1 MKTAAI
7 IVLLGAFVCGVV
19 CDAVAEEG
27 KQQTAEAQ
35 HHPNP
40 GRSHDSEDYDGHLDG
55 DYGHHKKHHRHH
67 DKDGYK
73 HHDDDSSDDYKHSE
87 RDSYYPKH
95 SVGSNYPACTQTC
108 LCSKDLTLTAI
119 NTANGCNNNGC
130 GGVAS
135 FCDTGVSVACPCA
148 TTAIYGAG
156 TTFGYCGGPYL
167 TAGGGGGGLCLQAI
181 CPADGVITLR
191 GQAVAL
197 NCGCGAQNFVY
208 IFKNTAFS
216 NAASDKLVDNKQSA
230 EVTEQCKAGD
240 KYFVCE
246 DYGVLIT
253 SSIKATFT
261 VQAKGACSSDFKSL
275 GCKL

>member
-1 MKTAAI
+1 MLASTLKAAH
-7 IVLLGAFVCGVV
+7 VYV
-19 CDAVAEEG
+19 
-27 KQQTAEAQ
+27 
-35 HHPNP
+35 
-40 GRSHDSEDYDGHLDG
+40 S
-55 DYGHHKKHHRHH
+55 
-67 DKDGYK
+67 
-73 HHDDDSSDDYKHSE
+73 
-87 RDSYYPKH
+87 
-95 SVGSNYPACTQTC
+95 ACC
-108 LCSKDLTLTAI
+108 CS
-119 NTANGCNNNGC
+119 
-130 GGVAS
+130 
-135 FCDTGVSVACPCA
+135 
-148 TTAIYGAG
+148 
-156 TTFGYCGGPYL
+156 
-167 TAGGGGGGLCLQAI
+167 
-181 CPADGVITLR
+181 DGVITLR

-197 NCGCGAQNFVY
+197 NCGRGAQNFVY